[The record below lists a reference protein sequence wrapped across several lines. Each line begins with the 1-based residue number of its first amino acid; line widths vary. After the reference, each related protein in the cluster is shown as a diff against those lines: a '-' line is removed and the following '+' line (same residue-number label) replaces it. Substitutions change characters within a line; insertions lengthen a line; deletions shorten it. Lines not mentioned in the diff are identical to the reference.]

1 MIDIGSRQ
9 EHSTKARWSH
19 CNRSESSKVTL
30 SLTKAKM
37 TTQHDRNGIIDD
49 EEKGHIHRTTTGVT
63 ISPELFEKLYFSPKT
78 PHVGDYNRRF
88 ANPTALGF
96 VG

>member
-1 MIDIGSRQ
+1 M
-9 EHSTKARWSH
+9 AAP
-19 CNRSESSKVTL
+19 L
-30 SLTKAKM
+30 
-37 TTQHDRNGIIDD
+37 DRNGLVDD

-96 VG
+96 LG

>member
-1 MIDIGSRQ
+1 MATR
-9 EHSTKARWSH
+9 
-19 CNRSESSKVTL
+19 
-30 SLTKAKM
+30 
-37 TTQHDRNGIIDD
+37 HDRNEILDD
-49 EEKGHIHRTTTGVT
+49 EEKGGIQRTTTGVT
-63 ISPELFEKLYFSPKT
+63 ISPELFEKLYLSPMT